1 MTQSATVL
9 ITTTVRINGNAST
22 SVLSAN
28 CAEKDVE
35 NTKRQLLTTLTASLS
50 TQHPTKT

>member
-28 CAEKDVE
+28 CAEKDVTE
-35 NTKRQLLTTLTASLS
+35 TILQLLEKMTDATIVKHLE
-50 TQHPTKT
+50 P